1 MFRRGKLG
9 WKVKNGLQIHFQ
21 TKKTF
26 KAKNPISKEVG
37 VFQDTKKARVNEGGG
52 RGKTDQKREQ
62 GRKW

>member
-1 MFRRGKLG
+1 M
-9 WKVKNGLQIHFQ
+9 KNGLQIHFQ

-37 VFQDTKKARVNEGGG
+37 VFHDTKKARVNEGGG
-52 RGKTDQKREQ
+52 RGKTDHKREQ